1 MSLILDALKK
11 SEAERQRQTGPT
23 LLEVRVTQP
32 RRRYPVWVI
41 AVGALLAVNIL
52 LLLIF
57 VLRRPA
63 ATEPAAAPGGASAAA
78 AGSTAGAPP
87 TTAATPAPLTPA
99 APAAAAVA
107 SGLPTGVAPM
117 ASSPMV
123 PGAADPPLV
132 PASGAG
138 RDVGALAAVPAH
150 GSDDGLADAAAYGSA
165 TGRNPADDEPAVA
178 ASEAGH
184 FASLPSFSDVGGDL
198 PALRL
203 DLHVYAERPRDRYAL
218 INMHRVREGDVLPEG
233 VRVLAITREG
243 VALDWH
249 GEEFMLHPQ

>member
-11 SEAERQRQTGPT
+11 SEAERQRQSGPT

-63 ATEPAAAPGGASAAA
+63 APEPAAAPAAGSAAA
-78 AGSTAGAPP
+78 AGSTAATLPV
-87 TTAATPAPLTPA
+87 TAATPAQAVTPA
-99 APAAAAVA
+99 SASATGAGAMPA
-107 SGLPTGVAPM
+107 SVAPM
-117 ASSPMV
+117 VSPMV
-123 PGAADPPLV
+123 P
-132 PASGAG
+132 
-138 RDVGALAAVPAH
+138 
-150 GSDDGLADAAAYGSA
+150 AAAELPLAPARGVSRDTALETAPADGVADGPIYGSTA
-165 TGRNPADDEPAVA
+165 GRNPADDEPAVA
-178 ASEAGH
+178 ASDAGH
-184 FASLPSFSDVGGDL
+184 YASLPSFSDVGGDL

-218 INMHRVREGDVLPEG
+218 INMHRVHEGDVLPEG
-233 VRVLAITREG
+233 ARVLAITREG

-249 GEEFMLHPQ
+249 GQEFMLHPQ

>member
-52 LLLIF
+52 LLLFF

-63 ATEPAAAPGGASAAA
+63 ATEPAAAASSTAAGLTAGTPATTAPAPATSATAASAAA
-78 AGSTAGAPP
+78 AGAL
-87 TTAATPAPLTPA
+87 PA
-99 APAAAAVA
+99 
-107 SGLPTGVAPM
+107 SVAPM
-117 ASSPMV
+117 VSPMV
-123 PGAADPPLV
+123 PAAAELPLAPATGA
-132 PASGAG
+132 S
-138 RDVGALAAVPAH
+138 R
-150 GSDDGLADAAAYGSA
+150 DAAAPHSLDYGPALGPDYGPADGST
-165 TGRNPADDEPAVA
+165 TGRNPADDEPAVT
-178 ASEAGH
+178 ASDARR

-218 INMHRVREGDVLPEG
+218 INMHRVHEGDVLPEG
-233 VRVLAITREG
+233 AKVLAITREG

-249 GEEFMLHPQ
+249 GQEFMLHPQ